1 MRIFAL
7 TVASAVAA
15 LPILP
20 APAAAGGCHTAA
32 CYEKVRTPDVYATV
46 ARPVVVVP
54 ARSEVVHTP
63 AVYGSVVRQVE
74 VAPARAWHSYSP
86 PVYSSVARTVV
97 VSPGGFR
104 WQHTV
109 DRHGRERLCKVYV
122 APVTRTVQQTV
133 LVKPAERH
141 THVAP
146 ALYKTVHQPVVVRPT
161 SVHTVHHPAVVD
173 YRREKVLVR
182 PGGYR
187 WQPVR

>member
-1 MRIFAL
+1 MRCFVFPFA
-7 TVASAVAA
+7 AAVAA
-15 LPILP
+15 LPMGP
-20 APAAAGGCHTAA
+20 VVATAGCHHAA
-32 CYEKVRTPDVYATV
+32 CYEKVRTPDIYATV
-46 ARPVVVVP
+46 ARPVVVAP
-54 ARSEVVHTP
+54 ARSEIIRTP
-63 AVYGSVVRQVE
+63 AVHGTVVRQIE
-74 VAPARAWHSYSP
+74 VAPARAWHSHSP
-86 PVYSSVARTVV
+86 PVYGSVARKVV

-104 WQHTV
+104 WQYTV

-146 ALYKTVHQPVVVRPT
+146 ALYKTIHQPVVLRPT

-182 PGGYR
+182 PGGYH
-187 WQPVR
+187 WQLER